1 MIQNALD
8 LSKQYLSKS
17 SIILIILLFIFFALF
32 KILLNYGLDNDII
45 SKNFW
50 DITVTITNIVF
61 HIPFIIVLLIMEC
74 LNLIVIQKIL

>member
-45 SKNFW
+45 SKNF
-50 DITVTITNIVF
+50 
-61 HIPFIIVLLIMEC
+61 
-74 LNLIVIQKIL
+74 